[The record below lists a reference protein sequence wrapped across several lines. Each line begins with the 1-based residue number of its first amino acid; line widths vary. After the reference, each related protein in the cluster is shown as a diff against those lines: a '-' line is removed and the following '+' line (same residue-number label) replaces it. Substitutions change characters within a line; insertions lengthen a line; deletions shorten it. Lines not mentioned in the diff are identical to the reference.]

1 MPSRII
7 LFVLSLS
14 HMSVHII
21 MMLIPSMYIHLIDF
35 FSLNASKV
43 GLVFSMASFCFGIG
57 SLPMSFLYNRY
68 GPRKLIAFSQI
79 GIFAAALLVGFSSN
93 IIMFSISNILL
104 GLFASI
110 HHPVSLTLISEVFE
124 KNISKANAFHGVFGS
139 LGVSL
144 GPLISYYAL
153 MNYSWHYAFISTA
166 FFNVFLI
173 PLTLKVIPNT
183 EKIDILQLDDFN
195 DSYQNSILK
204 IFFMISF
211 VVGLSFTIFNTFIPS
226 VFNTDF
232 GENSNSIVSAILL
245 TGFLGQI
252 LSGYL
257 GDRFDRVKLLSF
269 IFLLLLPL
277 FISIFFVGKNLL
289 VIVSVLL
296 AMIMYSIQPLINSII
311 KDITTVKIRSV
322 VFGLNF
328 FLMFGLSGLA
338 AYLGGLIADN
348 YSFKLIFP
356 IFALLFPIGILLL
369 YILNDKRKV
378 KIEC

>member
-1 MPSRII
+1 
-7 LFVLSLS
+7 
-14 HMSVHII
+14 MSVHII

-144 GPLISYYAL
+144 GPLISYYSL
-153 MNYSWHYAFISTA
+153 MNYSWHYAFICTA

-204 IFFMISF
+204 IFFMISL

-245 TGFLGQI
+245 SGFLGQI

-269 IFLLLLPL
+269 VFLLLLPL
-277 FISIFFVGKNLL
+277 FISILFVGKNLL

>member
-1 MPSRII
+1 
-7 LFVLSLS
+7 
-14 HMSVHII
+14 
-21 MMLIPSMYIHLIDF
+21 
-35 FSLNASKV
+35 
-43 GLVFSMASFCFGIG
+43 
-57 SLPMSFLYNRY
+57 
-68 GPRKLIAFSQI
+68 
-79 GIFAAALLVGFSSN
+79 
-93 IIMFSISNILL
+93 L

-144 GPLISYYAL
+144 GPLISYYSL
-153 MNYSWHYAFISTA
+153 MNYSWHYAFIYTA

-204 IFFMISF
+204 IFFMISL

-269 IFLLLLPL
+269 VFLLLLPL
-277 FISIFFVGKNLL
+277 FISILFVGKNLL

>member
-1 MPSRII
+1 
-7 LFVLSLS
+7 
-14 HMSVHII
+14 MSVHII

-43 GLVFSMASFCFGIG
+43 GLVFSVASFCFGIG

-68 GPRKLIAFSQI
+68 GPKILIAFSQI
-79 GIFAAALLVGFSSN
+79 GIFISALLVGFSDN
-93 IIMFSISNILL
+93 IIMFSISNIFL

-139 LGVSL
+139 IGVSL

-153 MNYSWHYAFISTA
+153 IHYSWNHAFIFTA
-166 FFNVFLI
+166 FFNVLLI

-183 EKIDILQLDDFN
+183 EKIDILKLKDFK
-195 DSYQNSILK
+195 DGYQNSILK

-226 VFNTDF
+226 VFSIDF
-232 GENSNSIVSAILL
+232 GENSNSIVSAIML
-245 TGFLGQI
+245 TGLFGQV

-257 GDRFDRVKLLSF
+257 GDRFDRIKLLSF
-269 IFLLLLPL
+269 VFVLLLPL
-277 FISIFFVGKNLL
+277 FISIMFVGKNLL
-289 VIVSVLL
+289 IIISMLL

-369 YILNDKRKV
+369 YFLNEKRKV
-378 KIEC
+378 RV